1 MSKKRVTLKIH
12 PGKVYEFTE
21 KELVD
26 LRRFGLVEK
35 ELENETEA
43 KAEEKTEA
51 RAPER
56 REGEHTTPNRP
67 APKDTTKK

>member
-35 ELENETEA
+35 ELDD
-43 KAEEKTEA
+43 EKPAA

-56 REGEHTTPNRP
+56 KEADHTVNRP
-67 APKDTTKK
+67 ERKDNTKK